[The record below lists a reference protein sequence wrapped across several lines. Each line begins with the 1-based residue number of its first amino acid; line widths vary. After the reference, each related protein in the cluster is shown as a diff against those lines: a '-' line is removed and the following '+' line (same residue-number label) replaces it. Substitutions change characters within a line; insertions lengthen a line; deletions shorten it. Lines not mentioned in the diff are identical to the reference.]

1 MISYRFKR
9 LVRSTPSHCKIVK
22 MVYNE
27 VPPVFLRDNMPI
39 DQRARLALSTK
50 TLKWADER
58 EWRLLAPEI
67 GPVNYTDK
75 QTVRDIVIGARF
87 ERGEFLNELKAVC
100 ASQGIK
106 LLQTKVGG
114 YQLEYSEI

>member
-1 MISYRFKR
+1 
-9 LVRSTPSHCKIVK
+9 

-39 DQRARLALSTK
+39 NHRARLALSTK

-67 GPVNYTDK
+67 GPVNYKDK

-87 ERGEFLNELKAVC
+87 DRTSFLDELKAVC
-100 ASQGIK
+100 TDLDIK
-106 LLQTKVGG
+106 LLETKVGG
-114 YQLEYSEI
+114 YQLEYSEL